1 MVEHAKQIS
10 TDCLALLR
18 VSRDL
23 DQSSHGTCGL
33 SKKVANRELLFTHQD
48 SAEAVKE
55 LQGRVFMEKADECET
70 LELSLLPPRDFP
82 ILFGALP
89 CYMNLRVL
97 QISNSQV
104 DCHGAEAL
112 STALTMRELHL
123 NNLRIPGDA
132 VRKLALGFKGNSTWL
147 NVTFAWCLVDAE
159 GAEGLAEAL
168 ACKETRLESLDLSH
182 NVLKCKGAN

>member
-23 DQSSHGTCGL
+23 DQSS
-33 SKKVANRELLFTHQD
+33 LFTHQN

-70 LELSLLPPRDFP
+70 LELSLLPPREFP
-82 ILFGALP
+82 ILSGALP

-112 STALTMRELHL
+112 STALTMPRAASQQPSHPWGCSAQISFGLQGQQHMAERDIRLV
-123 NNLRIPGDA
+123 PGGCG
-132 VRKLALGFKGNSTWL
+132 RCRGSGRSTRMQGDQIGISGSISQRPE
-147 NVTFAWCLVDAE
+147 V
-159 GAEGLAEAL
+159 
-168 ACKETRLESLDLSH
+168 
-182 NVLKCKGAN
+182 